1 MLIKRN
7 SWRRVLL
14 YSLCGLL
21 VVAVFAYFFYRS
33 VWAMIFLLPISFE
46 IMFYLDNTI
55 CEKNKQILKKQFRE
69 MILSM
74 ATNLKVG
81 YSPENAFLEAYADLI
96 QLYGKNSRIIYELD
110 TIKKGLS
117 VNLTLEKLLRD
128 FEKRSHIEEI
138 SEFVDVFCLA
148 KKTGGNLV
156 EIIDSSSN
164 MISKKISVDEEIE
177 VITRAG
183 KMERQIMMIIPFLI
197 ILYIEFTNQNFF
209 TPLYH
214 NLAGVLVMSVCLTVY
229 FVSVKVSGK
238 IISIRI

>member
-164 MISKKISVDEEIE
+164 MISQKISVDEEIE

>member
-197 ILYIEFTNQNFF
+197 IMYIEFTNQNFF

>member
-1 MLIKRN
+1 M
-7 SWRRVLL
+7 
-14 YSLCGLL
+14 
-21 VVAVFAYFFYRS
+21 
-33 VWAMIFLLPISFE
+33 PISFE

-55 CEKNKQILKKQFRE
+55 CEKNKRILKKQFRE

-81 YSPENAFLEAYADLI
+81 YSPENAFLEAYADLS
-96 QLYGKNSRIIYELD
+96 QLYGNNSRIIYELE

-117 VNLTLEKLLRD
+117 VNLTLDRLLKD
-128 FEKRSHIEEI
+128 FAKRCKIEEI

-148 KKTGGNLV
+148 GKTGGNLV
-156 EIIDSSSN
+156 DIIDSSAN
-164 MISKKISVDEEIE
+164 MISEKISVDEEIA

-197 ILYIEFTNQNFF
+197 IFYIEFTNKNFF
-209 TPLYH
+209 APLYH
-214 NLAGVLVMSVCLTVY
+214 NFAGVLVMSICLLVY
-229 FVSVKVSGK
+229 FVSVKVSEK

>member
-1 MLIKRN
+1 
-7 SWRRVLL
+7 
-14 YSLCGLL
+14 
-21 VVAVFAYFFYRS
+21 
-33 VWAMIFLLPISFE
+33 MIFLLPISFE

-197 ILYIEFTNQNFF
+197 IMYIEFTNQNFF

>member
-164 MISKKISVDEEIE
+164 MISQKISVDEEIE

-197 ILYIEFTNQNFF
+197 IMYIEFTNQNFF

>member
-1 MLIKRN
+1 
-7 SWRRVLL
+7 
-14 YSLCGLL
+14 
-21 VVAVFAYFFYRS
+21 
-33 VWAMIFLLPISFE
+33 MIFLMPISFE

-96 QLYGKNSRIIYELD
+96 QLYGTNSKIIYELES
-110 TIKKGLS
+110 IKKGLS
-117 VNLTLEKLLRD
+117 VNLTLDKLLRD
-128 FEKRSHIEEI
+128 FEKRCHIEEI

-148 KKTGGNLV
+148 QKTGGNLV

-164 MISKKISVDEEIE
+164 MISQKISVDEEIE

-183 KMERQIMMIIPFLI
+183 KMERQIMMVIPFI
-197 ILYIEFTNQNFF
+197 IIMYIEFTNKNFF
-209 TPLYH
+209 LPLYH
-214 NLAGVLVMSVCLTVY
+214 NLAGISVMSICLLVY

-238 IISIRI
+238 IMSIRI